1 MLFVTVAIN
10 YFDRSN
16 LSVAAQGIA
25 RDLALDPVHLGLIFS
40 GFGWAYACCQ
50 IPGGWLVD
58 RIGPRILCAAAC
70 ALWSLATL
78 MQGFAGSFLI
88 LFGLRLM
95 LGVFEAP
102 SFPIC
107 NTLATAWYP
116 ENERAG
122 VIGFYT
128 SGQYVGLAFLTPLL
142 VLAQEHLG
150 WRSIFAVT
158 GGIGLLWSALWIVIY
173 RDPWNNRR
181 LSENE
186 RDHIR
191 NGGGWVDPP
200 SGANRSLRWNTADLR
215 FALTQRKLWGIYIG
229 QFALNAIPWFFLTW
243 FPTYLETS
251 RHLDLARTGWLSALP
266 FLAAF
271 FGVLSGGLVSD
282 LLTRR
287 GASPSLARKAPI
299 IAGMLL
305 STSVVGA
312 NFVTDPHWV
321 VFFLTLAFFGNG
333 FASITWVLVS
343 LLAPKRLI
351 GFTGG
356 IFNFFGNL
364 ASVAVPLV
372 IGVIVKYVGFAP
384 ALAFVSTVALVGA
397 LSYLF
402 LVGPVERIA
411 SPETAK

>member
-10 YFDRSN
+10 YLDRSN
-16 LSVAAQGIA
+16 VSVAAPGIG
-25 RDLALDPVHLGLIFS
+25 RELGLDPVHLGLVFS
-40 GFGWAYACCQ
+40 GFGWAYAFCQ

-58 RIGPRILCAAAC
+58 RIGPRTLCAAAC
-70 ALWSLATL
+70 GLWSLATL
-78 MQGFAGSFLI
+78 VQGVAGSFLA
-88 LFGLRLM
+88 LFGLRLL

-107 NTLATAWYP
+107 NKLATCWFP
-116 ENERAG
+116 ESERAG

-142 VLAQEHLG
+142 VMAQGRFG
-150 WRSIFAVT
+150 WRSVFILT
-158 GGIGLLWSALWIVIY
+158 GGIGLVWSAAWLLMY
-173 RDPWNNRR
+173 RDPWRSSR
-181 LSENE
+181 LSNGE
-186 RDHIR
+186 REHIR
-191 NGGGWVDPP
+191 RGGGWVEPVG
-200 SGANRSLRWNTADLR
+200 GAAPSLRWNTADLR
-215 FALTQRKLWGIYIG
+215 FALTQRKLWGIYLG

-243 FPTYLETS
+243 FPTYLVSS
-251 RHLDLARTGWLSALP
+251 RHLDLARTGFLAAIP

-271 FGVLSGGLVSD
+271 LGVLSGGVFSD
-282 LLTRR
+282 FLARR
-287 GASPSLARKAPI
+287 GVSPTVARKAPI

-312 NFVTDPHWV
+312 NFVSDPRWV
-321 VFFLTLAFFGNG
+321 VFFLALAFFGNG

-351 GFTGG
+351 GLTGG

-372 IGVIVKYVGFAP
+372 IGVIVKFGGFAP
-384 ALAFVSTVALVGA
+384 ALAFVSAVAFCGA
-397 LSYLF
+397 LSYLV

-411 SPETAK
+411 SPQGP